1 MHVMQVHAQHHQ
13 QVLETLSKVI
23 GTTKGH
29 DEWDHCRDN
38 AVTALG
44 KILFYQ
50 ASLSAG
56 ELGAQIGKIW
66 LENLPIC
73 EDDIEAGPQHNILHQ
88 LVLKNDDRILGENH
102 ANLGQIANV
111 FVRVIGRGNELLQ
124 GENVEGFQSFFF
136 KELAPVL
143 QQHHIN
149 LQGLVD
155 GLDPQD
161 RQRFDAAAQVN
172 GVVAA

>member
-1 MHVMQVHAQHHQ
+1 MQVHAQHHQ

-23 GTTKGH
+23 AQTKGH
-29 DEWDHCRDN
+29 DEWDLCRDN

-50 ASLSAG
+50 EHLTG
-56 ELGAQIGKIW
+56 GDLGSQLGKLW

-73 EDDIEAGPQHNILHQ
+73 EDEVEAGPQHHILHQ
-88 LVLKNDDRILGENH
+88 LVLQSDKRILGDNH
-102 ANLGQIANV
+102 SNLGQIASI

-124 GENVEGFQSFFF
+124 EESAEGFQSFFF

-143 QQHHIN
+143 QQQHID
-149 LQGLVD
+149 LQALVD
-155 GLDPQD
+155 ALEPQD
-161 RQRFDAAAQVN
+161 RQRFNAAVQMNGAAA
-172 GVVAA
+172 